1 MDSPQVPATTHRRG
15 DSHAYLEGR
24 SAVGSSHVI
33 VHHGGYNAHAG
44 TLPAVVT
51 DENSFRLFDLIN
63 SDFKMP
69 VTDKDFELSHEQI
82 IKVCKILLYKFNLAA
97 KKNAYE
103 RGELALMIN
112 ERIEKIEKVTKSNLN
127 EVNSFLHQVH
137 SDFEQFLTKHK
148 KEHTNINMR
157 ILKVTED
164 LGSAL
169 SQFKT
174 LKTNVDQYATVLTCL
189 VEFTSI
195 EHALALQDE
204 EDRQDM

>member
-1 MDSPQVPATTHRRG
+1 LKGDKLGLDSPQVPATTPRRG
-15 DSHAYLEGR
+15 DSYAYLDGR

-33 VHHGGYNAHAG
+33 VHHGGHNTGG
-44 TLPAVVT
+44 TLPSVVT

-127 EVNSFLHQVH
+127 EVNSFLH
-137 SDFEQFLTKHK
+137 
-148 KEHTNINMR
+148 
-157 ILKVTED
+157 
-164 LGSAL
+164 
-169 SQFKT
+169 
-174 LKTNVDQYATVLTCL
+174 
-189 VEFTSI
+189 
-195 EHALALQDE
+195 
-204 EDRQDM
+204 